1 MIRTKEDFFNL
12 LVLPIKIK
20 GYELIDIEFNRHGS
34 EKIMQL
40 FIDSPL
46 GIGLDDC
53 VAVNQIALEVLGNDD
68 PIFKT
73 NTLEVSSPGIYRK
86 LITIDHFKAFV
97 GQRIKVRLQQK
108 HRGIKKAI
116 GVLQACSE
124 KKIRLIIEKDGSEL
138 DIPLLQITKANLQPM
153 LDF

>member
-1 MIRTKEDFFNL
+1 MVRTKEDFFNL
-12 LVLPIKIK
+12 LILPIKNK
-20 GYELIDIEFNRHGS
+20 GYELLDVEFDRHGS
-34 EKIMQL
+34 GKKVQL

-53 VAVNQIALEVLGNDD
+53 VAVNQIALEVLGDDD

-86 LITIDHFKAFV
+86 LITIEHFKAFV
-97 GQRIKVRLQQK
+97 GQRIKVRLHQK
-108 HRGIKKAI
+108 IRGIKNAVGI
-116 GVLQACSE
+116 LETCSE
-124 KKIRLIIEKDGSEL
+124 EKIRLIIEKDGTEL
-138 DIPLLQITKANLQPM
+138 VIPLSQITKANLEPK

>member
-1 MIRTKEDFFNL
+1 MFTVCPKQCRKMIRTKEDFFNL
-12 LVLPIKIK
+12 LVLPIKTK

-73 NTLEVSSPGIYRK
+73 
-86 LITIDHFKAFV
+86 
-97 GQRIKVRLQQK
+97 
-108 HRGIKKAI
+108 
-116 GVLQACSE
+116 
-124 KKIRLIIEKDGSEL
+124 KIS
-138 DIPLLQITKANLQPM
+138 
-153 LDF
+153 F

>member
-12 LVLPIKIK
+12 LVLPIKTK

-86 LITIDHFKAFV
+86 LITIDHFKTYV
-97 GQRIKVRLQQK
+97 GQRIKVHLQRK

-116 GVLQACSE
+116 GILQACSE
-124 KKIRLIIEKDGSEL
+124 KKIRVIIQIED
-138 DIPLLQITKANLQPM
+138 LQNKQIWKRGWE
-153 LDF
+153 DFTT

>member
-1 MIRTKEDFFNL
+1 MVRTKEDFFNL
-12 LVLPIKIK
+12 LVLPIKSK
-20 GYELIDIEFNRHGS
+20 GYELLYVEFDRNGPG
-34 EKIMQL
+34 EKVQL

-53 VAVNQIALEVLGNDD
+53 VAVNKIALEVLGDDD

-73 NTLEVSSPGIYRK
+73 NTFEVSSPGIYRK
-86 LITIDHFKAFV
+86 LITIEHFKAFL

-108 HRGIKKAI
+108 IRGIKNAVGI
-116 GVLQACSE
+116 LDACSE
-124 KKIRLIIEKDGSEL
+124 EKIRLIVEKDGSKLE
-138 DIPLLQITKANLQPM
+138 IPLLHIIKANLQPI